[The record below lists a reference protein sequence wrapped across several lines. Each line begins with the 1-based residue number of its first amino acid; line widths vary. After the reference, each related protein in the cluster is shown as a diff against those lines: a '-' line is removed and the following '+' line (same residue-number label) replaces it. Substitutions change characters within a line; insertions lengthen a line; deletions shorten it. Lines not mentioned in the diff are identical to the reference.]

1 MSTYD
6 KDGKKVPSVTTIIGD
21 SVPKNWGPPWGANM
35 AVEWIK
41 NNCEPIEYVKEIKLE
56 YGRIHRT
63 TDFHYLVTEK
73 QLESARK
80 NFREVS
86 QTALDVGSETHKA
99 IEKFIKILI
108 ETGKTLD
115 DYELHDSIVSTLSP
129 QAANSFGA
137 FLEWAD
143 ENEFIPLESE
153 LTIFGDY
160 WAGTLDCV
168 CMLHGKKTV
177 IDFKTSKQH
186 SPIEHGPQVAAYRSK
201 VEGAERHG
209 VLRLDKKSGS
219 PDYKDYYKKY
229 GKDLAAFHLAK
240 ELYFLRHP
248 VIARKAGLPF

>member
-1 MSTYD
+1 MSTYEVN
-6 KDGKKVPSVTTIIGD
+6 GKKLPSVTTIISD
-21 SVPKNWGPPWGANM
+21 CTDKSSALTYWAADC
-35 AVEWIK
+35 AVEWIRQNCTFEEDYNIYIVSE
-41 NNCEPIEYVKEIKLE
+41 NN
-56 YGRIHRT
+56 
-63 TDFHYLVTEK
+63 
-73 QLESARK
+73 LESARK

-168 CMLHGKKTV
+168 CMLNGKKTV

-186 SPIEHGPQVAAYRSK
+186 YPIEHGPQVAAYRSQ
-201 VEGAERHG
+201 VDGVERHG
-209 VLRLDKKSGS
+209 VLRLDKQTGEPS
-219 PDYKDYYKKY
+219 YKDYSKRYL
-229 GKDLAAFHLAK
+229 KDLEHFSLMVP
-240 ELYFLRHP
+240 LYMHRHP
-248 VIARKAGLPF
+248 RIAKNCGWLNRPF